1 MDQLVQFYIKNSLAQ
16 STQRTYQSGQKRY
29 MTFCISQ
36 NINPFPVSENNLCQF
51 VAQLAHKGISH
62 QSIKGYLS
70 AIRHQQ
76 ISLDH
81 PNPYICKMPKL
92 EQVIKGIKGIQTKQG
107 STPRTRL
114 PITPTIL
121 LKLREFWEL
130 NARSFD
136 HIMLWAAA
144 CLCFFGFLR
153 CGEITVPST
162 TSYDPGAHL
171 SVGDIAVDNLTAPQA
186 IQVHIKASKTDPFRQ
201 GIYIYVGR
209 TDTNLCPVAAII
221 SYIQARGQTP
231 GPLFRFASGQPLT
244 RDSFVKRVR
253 EGLQA
258 AGINAAHY
266 AGHSFRIGAA
276 TTAAAQGVE
285 DSLIKTLGRWESSA
299 YLLYIRIPRDRL
311 TQISKQLVTGR

>member
-1 MDQLVQFYIKNSLAQ
+1 
-16 STQRTYQSGQKRY
+16 

-36 NINPFPVSENNLCQF
+36 NINPFPVSENTLCQF
-51 VAQLAHKGISH
+51 VAQLAHEGISH

-92 EQVIKGIKGIQTKQG
+92 EQVIKGIKGIQAKQG

-114 PITPTIL
+114 PITPMIL

-171 SVGDIAVDNLTAPQA
+171 SFGDIAVDNLTAPQA
-186 IQVHIKASKTDPFRQ
+186 IQVHIKASK
-201 GIYIYVGR
+201 
-209 TDTNLCPVAAII
+209 
-221 SYIQARGQTP
+221 QTP
-231 GPLFRFASGQPLT
+231 
-244 RDSFVKRVR
+244 
-253 EGLQA
+253 
-258 AGINAAHY
+258 
-266 AGHSFRIGAA
+266 
-276 TTAAAQGVE
+276 
-285 DSLIKTLGRWESSA
+285 LGRE
-299 YLLYIRIPRDRL
+299 LYIRGSYRHQAMPSSGYHIIYSSKGTNPRSPILFCLWTATDKRL
-311 TQISKQLVTGR
+311 LCKAGERRSPGSRY